1 MVFKH
6 KPNNSFNLIILILTS
21 LLLLMLYL
29 GNYNLIEGNETSSEV
44 MRKLDSL
51 VENSES
57 KSKVLKDNVSYNTAC
72 SNQRN
77 MDTENADYIRN
88 IGGMGNSASHTV
100 HNANQTI
107 ASLCSKNT

>member
-6 KPNNSFNLIILILTS
+6 KPNNSFNLVILILIS

-44 MRKLDSL
+44 MRKLDAL
-51 VENSES
+51 VENSQG
-57 KSKVLKDNVSYNTAC
+57 KSKVMKDNVSYNTAC

-88 IGGMGNSASHTV
+88 IGGMGNPASHTV
-100 HNANQTI
+100 HKANQSI

>member
-6 KPNNSFNLIILILTS
+6 KLNNSFNLIILILTS

-51 VENSES
+51 QENSET
-57 KSKVLKDNVSYNTAC
+57 KSKVLKDNIAYNTAC

-77 MDTENADYIRN
+77 MDSENADYIRN
-88 IGGMGNSASHTV
+88 IGGMENPASKTV

>member
-6 KPNNSFNLIILILTS
+6 KLNNSFNLIILILTS

-51 VENSES
+51 LENSET
-57 KSKVLKDNVSYNTAC
+57 KSKVLKDNIVYNTAC

-77 MDTENADYIRN
+77 MDSENADYIRN
-88 IGGMGNSASHTV
+88 IGGMENPASKTV

>member
-6 KPNNSFNLIILILTS
+6 KPNITFNLLILILIS

-29 GNYNLIEGNETSSEV
+29 GNYNLIEGNDTSSQV
-44 MRKLDSL
+44 MRKLESL
-51 VENSES
+51 VENSEG
-57 KSKVLKDNVSYNTAC
+57 KSKVLKDNISYNTAC
-72 SNQRN
+72 VDQRN
-77 MDTENADYIRN
+77 MDSENADYIRN
-88 IGGMGNSASHTV
+88 MGGMGNPASHTV

>member
-1 MVFKH
+1 MVFKN
-6 KPNNSFNLIILILTS
+6 KPNLNFNLVIPTLIS

-29 GNYNLIEGNETSSEV
+29 GNYNLIEGNETSSQV

-51 VENSES
+51 LENSEG
-57 KSKVLKDNVSYNTAC
+57 KSKVLKENVAYNTAC

-77 MDTENADYIRN
+77 MDSENADYIRN
-88 IGGMGNSASHTV
+88 IGGMGNPASHTV
-100 HNANQTI
+100 NNANQTI